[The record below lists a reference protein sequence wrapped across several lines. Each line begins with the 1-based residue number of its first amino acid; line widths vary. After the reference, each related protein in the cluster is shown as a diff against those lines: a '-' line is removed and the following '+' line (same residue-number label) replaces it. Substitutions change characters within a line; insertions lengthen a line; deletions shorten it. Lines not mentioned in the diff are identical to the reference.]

1 MTKPGK
7 IAKRKNNQSGYLDD
21 IFEVFRKEVER
32 TVKPWQTESHFPSL
46 FYRETRVPLYDLADR
61 GDRYELQIEVPGIEK
76 DKIDIKATGNFVEL
90 SAEQTGKTEE
100 KRKDYVYS
108 ERSHRSYY
116 RKIPVPEEIT
126 PSKIDARMNN
136 GILLVKLPK
145 KNHGKSKEGTTK
157 IEVK

>member
-1 MTKPGK
+1 MTKPDK
-7 IAKRKNNQSGYLDD
+7 ITKRENNQLGYLDD
-21 IFEVFRKEVER
+21 IFETFRKEVESAL
-32 TVKPWQTESHFPSL
+32 KPWQAEPRFPSL
-46 FYRETRVPLYDLADR
+46 FDRETRVPLYDLADR

-76 DKIDIKATGNFVEL
+76 DKINIKATGNFVEL

-100 KRKDYVYS
+100 KRKDYVYN

-116 RKIPVPEEIT
+116 RKIPVPEEII
-126 PSKIDARMNN
+126 PLKIDARMNN

-145 KNHGKSKEGTTK
+145 KRHGKSKVGKTK